1 MKSLHIFHHH
11 GLLNGVD
18 RSTLTLV
25 RALLAA
31 GHTPHALV
39 PAAGNVSTA
48 LTHAGIPHRIAPLA
62 CCAGD
67 AAMAE
72 LRFLS
77 DCAERAATI
86 YNWLQQEAFDLV
98 HLNTGHLLDGAIA
111 ATRAGVPALW
121 HLHAP
126 FDIDYQR
133 YARHMSR
140 QGYAWLLG
148 QLGTGVLAVS
158 HDVRNSVLPHLPPDR
173 VHLLYNGIDIDDLDQ
188 RALETVGANLRESLQ
203 LPPAAKLVLG
213 VGRIC
218 QQKDFAAFV
227 RVAAI
232 LAAQRPDVCFAIAGP
247 AEDPALAHALEQ
259 LIIDLNLTRR
269 VFLLGPRNDVPAL
282 LAQADALLSTAI
294 FEGQGLAALEAMA
307 LRRPVVAMACVGL
320 RECITHQKDGLLVPP
335 GDELTCA
342 RALLDL
348 LDEPTRGHYLGKA
361 ARETV
366 RQKFSSAHFVSTF
379 IELAGRSKPPT
390 TNQRAAADFALGL
403 LSSTRET
410 RKELEHTENPAP
422 RLMWRLRQGVKRMIR
437 SAATGARP

>member
-25 RALLAA
+25 RALQAA

-39 PAAGNVSTA
+39 PAAGDVSTA

-158 HDVRNSVLPHLPPDR
+158 HDVRNSVLPHLPSDR

-188 RALETVGANLRESLQ
+188 RALETVGADLRESLQ

-259 LIIDLNLTRR
+259 QIIDLNLTRR

-335 GDELTCA
+335 GDEAACA
-342 RALLDL
+342 QALLNL
-348 LDEPTRGHYLGKA
+348 LAKPDRAPQLGEA
-361 ARETV
+361 ARQSV
-366 RQKFSSAHFVSTF
+366 NRSFSAARFASTF
-379 IELAGRSKPPT
+379 VELAQQAPPPSAT
-390 TNQRAAADFALGL
+390 QRAAADFALGL
-403 LSSTRET
+403 LGNLHHAWARLQRIQGPPPSLARRLHKGLMRVIQSTIGR
-410 RKELEHTENPAP
+410 
-422 RLMWRLRQGVKRMIR
+422 
-437 SAATGARP
+437 